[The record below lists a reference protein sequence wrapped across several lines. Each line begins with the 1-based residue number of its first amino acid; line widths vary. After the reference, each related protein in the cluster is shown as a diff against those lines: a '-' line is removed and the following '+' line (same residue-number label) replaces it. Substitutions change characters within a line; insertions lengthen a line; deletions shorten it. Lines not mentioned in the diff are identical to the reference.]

1 MSDNRSV
8 TDARGASSVH
18 KKRRFTWTTTN
29 VLGVLLLVGVTSFV
43 AGTRSNELASAIAPV
58 FGATVNTDKLSLSEV
73 ESTYETLKQ
82 HYDGNLDEEA
92 LEDGASRGL
101 VEAAGDQY
109 TTYMSKQEAAEF
121 DKALS
126 GDIGG
131 GIGAE
136 IGVRNDTPTVI
147 RVLDEHPAKK
157 AGLQAGDVIAGVN
170 DDTTIDWTVD
180 EVVEKIRGKEGTT
193 VKMTVL
199 RGGEPKEFTVTRAII
214 NNPSVTSEV
223 VGDIGIMTLSR
234 FDAETGTLAR
244 AEASKLKAAGVKSI
258 ILDLRGNG
266 GGYVTAAQS
275 VAGIWLDDK
284 VIMTEK
290 RGDKKVDD
298 ITSEG
303 RPILNGVPTVV
314 LVNSSSASASEII
327 AGAFKEYGVA
337 TLVGEKTFGKGSVQ
351 QVVDLPNGAKLK
363 VTIAKWYTPKG
374 INITKEGI
382 APDSTVELSA
392 EDANAGR
399 DPQLEAAKQ
408 RLQK

>member
-8 TDARGASSVH
+8 TESRGASPAH
-18 KKRRFTWTTTN
+18 RKRRFTWTTTN
-29 VLGVLLLVGVTSFV
+29 ILGMLLLVGAVSFV
-43 AGTRSNELASAIAPV
+43 AGTRSDELVAAVAPV
-58 FGATVNTDKLSLSEV
+58 FGIQASMDELSLNEV
-73 ESTYETLKQ
+73 EATYDTLKK
-82 HYDGNLDEEA
+82 HYDGRLDAEA

-101 VEAAGDQY
+101 VEATGDRY
-109 TTYMSKQEAAEF
+109 TTYMSKKEAADFE
-121 DKALS
+121 KELS

-136 IGVRNDTPTVI
+136 IGVRNDTPTI
-147 RVLDEHPAKK
+147 LRVLDDHPAKK
-157 AGLQAGDVIAGVN
+157 AGLQSGDIVAGVN

-180 EVVEKIRGKEGTT
+180 RVVEKIRGKEGTT
-193 VKMTVL
+193 VKLTVL
-199 RGGEPKEFTVTRAII
+199 RDGEPKEFTVTRAII
-214 NNPSVTSEV
+214 NNPSVKSEV
-223 VGDIGIMTLSR
+223 VGDIGVLTISR

-244 AEASKLKAAGVKSI
+244 AEASKLKAAGVKGV

-290 RGDKKVDD
+290 RDGKKVSD

-303 RPILNGVPTVV
+303 RPILNGMPTTV
-314 LVNSSSASASEII
+314 LVNGSSASASEII
-327 AGAFKEYGVA
+327 AGAFKEYNVA

-351 QVVDLPNGAKLK
+351 QVVDLPDGAKLK

-374 INITKEGI
+374 TNITKEGI
-382 APDSTVELSA
+382 VPDTAVELTA

-399 DPQLEAAKQ
+399 DPQLEAAKEV
-408 RLQK
+408 LKK